1 MGEIGNTGRKLGN
14 WEVFRA
20 EQGETLRILLLEDL
34 LSDAELIKLQLRR
47 LQFAKEIEHVTN
59 REDFEAA
66 LQRFN
71 PHLIL
76 SDYALPQFT
85 GMEAL
90 EFVREQNTYIPFIIC
105 TGSVNEETAVACI
118 KAGAD
123 DYVLKDS
130 MGRLV
135 SAVENALEAKR
146 NLVEKERVVNE
157 LEASEADFRAL
168 AENAPDNIYKLDHQG
183 TIQYVSRDVDGQPRN
198 EVIGKSIYDFA
209 HVDYRDTLR
218 QAVHSAFANQERIS
232 LEVEG
237 TPISGERQF
246 YLVRIG
252 PVLADQK
259 VDSVVFIPGNI
270 TKRVRAEDETKRLN
284 KRLQK
289 LTHHLETVRD
299 EEKKKIAMEIHDQ
312 LGQELTGSKL
322 GLFWLK
328 QHLEEHQEGGVDFNQ
343 VFDKIDYLVDLT
355 TTTIQTVRR
364 IAHELRPVVLDNMGL
379 VAALDWH
386 VKNYNENNPVHCK
399 FKSKVDDS
407 GFSHEFNTAM
417 YRIVQEALTNIHKHA
432 RASEAAVELVED
444 RGTILLE
451 ISDNGIGVDEE
462 KALKSNSLGLFGI
475 RERIK
480 RWNGEFALRGS
491 ENDGTTIRIAV
502 KRDEIE

>member
-1 MGEIGNTGRKLGN
+1 MGDLTRTGYETGG
-14 WEVFRA
+14 WEVFKA
-20 EQGETLRILLLEDL
+20 EKGETLRILLLEDL

-47 LQFAKEIEHVTN
+47 LQFPKEIEHVTN
-59 REDFEAA
+59 REDFESE
-66 LQRFN
+66 LTRFN

-90 EFVREQNTYIPFIIC
+90 EYVREHNVYVPFIIC

-135 SAVENALEAKR
+135 SAVENALESKR
-146 NLVEKERVVNE
+146 NLVEKEQAVSE

-168 AENAPDNIYKLDHQG
+168 AENAPDNIYKLDRQG
-183 TIQYVSRDVDGQPRN
+183 IIQYVSRDVDGESRDQ
-198 EVIGKSIYDFA
+198 VIGRCIYDFA
-209 HVDYRDTLR
+209 HPDYQKTLKE
-218 QAVHSAFANQERIS
+218 AVEAAFDKQKRIS

-237 TPISGERQF
+237 NAINGERQF

-252 PVLADQK
+252 PVLTDQK

-270 TKRVRAEDETKRLN
+270 TKRVKAEKETIRLN
-284 KRLQK
+284 ERLQK
-289 LTHHLETVRD
+289 LTQHIETVRD
-299 EEKKKIAMEIHDQ
+299 EEKKKIAIEIHDQ

-328 QHLEEHQEGGVDFNQ
+328 QHLQEQQNSEIDFDQ
-343 VFDKIDYLVDLT
+343 VYEKIDYLVDLT

-386 VKNYNENNPVHCK
+386 VNNYNQNNPVHCS
-399 FKSKVDDS
+399 FHSAVDDS
-407 GFSHEFNTAM
+407 LFSHDFNTAM

-432 RASEAAVELVED
+432 EASKASVSLSEADGKV
-444 RGTILLE
+444 ILQ
-451 ISDNGIGVDEE
+451 ITDNGVGLDEE
-462 KALKSNSLGLFGI
+462 QALKSKSLGLFGI

-480 RWNGEFALRGS
+480 RWNGDFELCGK
-491 ENDGTTIRIAV
+491 ENEGTTIRIAID
-502 KRDEIE
+502 KDAIH